1 MHKKTIS
8 LLVVLAVLLGG
19 GGGWLYFNAQQ
30 QGNALTHPANSPI
43 PAYKAQPLQ
52 EVEYLAEP
60 AEQYDVIVVGT
71 DPEGIAAAVSA
82 SRNGLKTLLV
92 DGYDREILGG
102 LMTLGW
108 LNTIDMNYDEEKKS
122 AFSGSRLPVLNE
134 GIFSEW
140 YAMVE
145 GDSFDVTTAANAFY
159 KLVKEEQNL
168 DLLLKAQA
176 IQPVVTAGSD
186 GQKAVEGVNLT
197 LADGKEQTVKA
208 RYVIDA
214 TQDGDIGYA
223 AGVPFTI
230 GREDLGDV
238 DSRMAVT
245 LVFRLN
251 NADAEFW
258 KKVEKRLAA
267 DGDSNT
273 GTTEMSAWG
282 FGEMQKYPAVNKE
295 RVKMRG
301 LNIGRQNDN
310 TILINALQIF
320 GVDPFDPQSKQ
331 EAIEIG
337 KEELPHILKH
347 MQELYSEFANLALDD
362 TAPELYVRESRH
374 MVGMHRLSII
384 DVLENKDHWDRIGF
398 GSYPVDI
405 QRTSPDDNG
414 AVVMNPVKYAIPFRS
429 IVPLEVDNLL
439 VVGKSA
445 SYDTLPHGS
454 ARVIPTGMG
463 TAESA
468 GAAAK
473 VAMEQN
479 MTFRQLAESEEG
491 INKLQELINNQG
503 MDVKPYTPKTQA
515 YMKHPAYPG
524 LKAAVYLGLTV
535 GGYDNNFSL
544 DDLSNAQR
552 FVNQLNLSRRVFPD
566 TFVADPSSAVAGID
580 KPAEQPLTLQQACL
594 TIVKAI
600 GLQITTDKERAQSEL
615 EERGLL
621 TAETKE
627 TIKDTER
634 LTNGDAFM
642 ILRGIIEKLEQVE
655 L

>member
-1 MHKKTIS
+1 MRNKNT
-8 LLVVLAVLLGG
+8 LLILLLAVLIGC
-19 GGGWLYFNAQQ
+19 GGGWVYFKSQQ
-30 QGNALTHPANSPI
+30 NITSSAPGTSPSA
-43 PAYKAQPLQ
+43 PRVPQQL
-52 EVEYLAEP
+52 ERVDYLSEAKE
-60 AEQYDVIVVGT
+60 EYDVIIVGT
-71 DPEGIAAAVSA
+71 DPEGIAAALSA
-82 SRNGLKTLLV
+82 SRNGLQTLLV
-92 DGYDREILGG
+92 DGHDREILGG

-108 LNTIDMNYDEEKKS
+108 LNTIDMNYDEEKR
-122 AFSGSRLPVLNE
+122 AAGGSRKPVLNE

-159 KLVKEEQNL
+159 KLVKEEENL
-168 DLLLKAQA
+168 DLLLKAQT
-176 IQPVVTAGSD
+176 IEPIVSSGEGD
-186 GQKAVEGVNLT
+186 IKKVEGITLT
-197 LADGKEQTVKA
+197 LADGREQTVKA
-208 RYVIDA
+208 GYVIDA

-245 LVFRLN
+245 LVFRLK
-251 NADAEFW
+251 NADEQFW
-258 KKVEKRLAA
+258 KKVEKRLAS

-301 LNIGRQNDN
+301 LNIGRQNDD

-320 GVDPFDPQSKQ
+320 GVDPFDPKSKE
-331 EAIEIG
+331 EAIQIG
-337 KEELPHILKH
+337 KDELPHILKH
-347 MQELYSEFANLALDD
+347 MKEIYPEFANLELDD

-374 MVGMHRLSII
+374 MVGMYRLSIV

-405 QRTSPDDNG
+405 QRTSPEDNG

-439 VVGKSA
+439 VVGKAA

-473 VAMEQN
+473 IAMENN
-479 MTFRQLAESEEG
+479 MTFRQLAESEES
-491 INKLQELINNQG
+491 IALLQELINEQG
-503 MDVKPYTPKTQA
+503 MDVQPYTPKTLP
-515 YMKHPAYPG
+515 YMKHQAFPG
-524 LKAAVYLGLTV
+524 LKAAVTMALTV

-544 DDLSNAQR
+544 DDASNPQR
-552 FVNQLNLSRRVFPD
+552 IVNQLNLGSRVYPD
-566 TFVADPSSAVAGID
+566 TFVTNPSSAVSGISN
-580 KPAEQPLTLQQACL
+580 PAEQDLTLEQACL
-594 TIVKAI
+594 TIAKSL
-600 GLQITTDKERAQSEL
+600 GLQMNLSAEQAQAELLEREL
-615 EERGLL
+615 IAPEAFESIKN
-621 TAETKE
+621 TK
-627 TIKDTER
+627 K
-634 LTNGDAFM
+634 LTNGDVYMLFYS
-642 ILRGIIEKLEQVE
+642 ILDMQGVIDF
-655 L
+655 

>member
-1 MHKKTIS
+1 MRSKHT
-8 LLVVLAVLLGG
+8 LLIVLLAVFLGC
-19 GGGWLYFNAQQ
+19 GGGWLYFKAQQ
-30 QGNALTHPANSPI
+30 NAGPSAPESP
-43 PAYKAQPLQ
+43 PSSARQPQQLEQ
-52 EVEYLAEP
+52 VEYLSEAK
-60 AEQYDVIVVGT
+60 EQYDVIVVGT
-71 DPEGIAAAVSA
+71 DPEGIAAALSA
-82 SRNGLKTLLV
+82 SRNGLNTLLV

-108 LNTIDMNYDEEKKS
+108 LNTIDMNYDEEKKGS
-122 AFSGSRLPVLNE
+122 GGSRKPVLNE

-159 KLVKEEQNL
+159 KLVKEEENL
-168 DLLLKAQA
+168 DLLLKAQS
-176 IQPVVTAGSD
+176 IEPIVSTDDQD
-186 GQKAVEGVNLT
+186 GKAVEGVTLK
-197 LADGKEQTVKA
+197 LADGREQTVKA
-208 RYVIDA
+208 SYVIDA

-223 AGVPFTI
+223 AGVPFTV

-238 DSRMAVT
+238 ESRMAVT
-245 LVFRLN
+245 LVFRLK
-251 NADAEFW
+251 NADDQFW

-267 DGDSNT
+267 DGDPNT

-301 LNIGRQNDN
+301 LNIGRQNDD

-320 GVDPFDPQSKQ
+320 GVDPFDPKSKE
-331 EAIEIG
+331 EAFQIG
-337 KEELPHILKH
+337 KDELPNILKH
-347 MQELYSEFANLALDD
+347 MQDLYPEFADLELDA

-374 MVGMHRLSII
+374 MVGMYRLSIV

-405 QRTSPDDNG
+405 QRTSPEDNG
-414 AVVMNPVKYAIPFRS
+414 AVVLNPVKYAIPFRS

-439 VVGKSA
+439 VVGKAA

-473 VAMEQN
+473 VAMEKN
-479 MTFRQLAESEEG
+479 MTFRQLAESEEA
-491 INKLQELINNQG
+491 IALLQERINNQG
-503 MDVKPYTPKTQA
+503 MDVQPYTPKTLA

-524 LKAAVYLGLTV
+524 LKAAVYMALTV
-535 GGYDNNFSL
+535 GGYDNNFAL
-544 DDLSNAQR
+544 DDISNPQR
-552 FVNQLNLSRRVFPD
+552 LVNQLNLSSKVFPD
-566 TFVADPSSAVAGID
+566 TFVTNPSSAVSGINN
-580 KPAEQPLTLQQACL
+580 PAEQALTLEQACL
-594 TIVKAI
+594 TIVKAL
-600 GLQITTDKERAQSEL
+600 GLQMNISADEAQAELVERDLIA
-615 EERGLL
+615 
-621 TAETKE
+621 AEAFE
-627 TIKDTER
+627 SIKNSKK
-634 LTNGDAFM
+634 LTNGDVFM
-642 ILRGIIEKLEQVE
+642 LLYSILDKQGEIDF
-655 L
+655 